1 MKEKINKIA
10 HTGGKY
16 DRLREEQA
24 QGESLV
30 AAATAAVVQLAA
42 RPDGQCSC
50 SPAILIKLC
59 EQPQKRQPAREPL
72 RLEPDPNERHNE
84 TAPEQPR

>member
-1 MKEKINKIA
+1 MKEKINKIG

-30 AAATAAVVQLAA
+30 AAATVAAVVQLAA

-59 EQPQKRQPAREPL
+59 EQPQKRQPARQSQ
-72 RLEPDPNERHNE
+72 RFDANPDQRNHEA
-84 TAPEQPR
+84 APE